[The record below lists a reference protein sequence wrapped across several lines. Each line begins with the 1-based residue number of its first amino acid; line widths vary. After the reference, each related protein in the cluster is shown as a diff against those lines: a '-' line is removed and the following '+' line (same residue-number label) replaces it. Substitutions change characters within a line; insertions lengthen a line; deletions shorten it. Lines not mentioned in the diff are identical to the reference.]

1 MRELI
6 IRKAELQLL
15 INLLQRNGLRVEY
28 PLYGMHLLE
37 VRPVEGGYHIKVL
50 TGRREFSEFLR
61 DKREFYDELP
71 QYRDF
76 HEAFLAAGIITY
88 DNADE
93 FQEKLGLYES
103 LTKGV
108 VFAPDTNVLYHSFIS
123 NFEPLKSHE
132 IIIVDLVKAE
142 IENAMNFKYRPS
154 EIKALKKVLPHG
166 ELLDEFHNRR
176 KKRSRKAA
184 YVALREFEKLKY
196 RAIEVQAVENSGRS
210 NDERIVKTI
219 KNFDKNNAPLTVLL
233 TADVAMTDIAR
244 MEGVEY
250 FLFKYPHEEPDEVFA
265 SAYGLR
271 SLIFNLAAV
280 FGVVSV
286 NNVYILGEFGG
297 KSRLDELK
305 VYPRKWFEEFN
316 FHLEV
321 CRKIEGL
328 GIKD

>member
-1 MRELI
+1 MRELV
-6 IRKAELQLL
+6 IRKAELQLP
-15 INLLQRNGLRVEY
+15 INLLQKRGLRVDY
-28 PLYGMHLLE
+28 PLYEMPLLE
-37 VRPVEGGYHIKVL
+37 AYPSGNGYRIKVL
-50 TGRREFSEFLR
+50 TGRREFSKFLR
-61 DKREFYDELP
+61 DKREFYNELP

-88 DNADE
+88 ENVDE
-93 FQEKLGLYES
+93 FRERLELFRS

-108 VFAPDTNVLYHSFIS
+108 VFSPDTNVLYHSFIS
-123 NFEPLKSHE
+123 NFEPLRDYE
-132 IIIVDLVKAE
+132 IIIVDLVKEE

-154 EIKALKKVLPHG
+154 EIKALKRVLHHG
-166 ELLDEFHNRR
+166 EFLDEFHNRR

-196 RAIEVQAVENSGRS
+196 RAIEVQAVKNSGHS
-210 NDERIVKTI
+210 NDERIIKTI
-219 KNFDKNNAPLTVLL
+219 KEFDKSNAPLTVLL

-244 MEGVEY
+244 LEGVEY

-271 SLIFNLAAV
+271 SLIFNLAVV

-286 NNVYILGEFGG
+286 NNVPVLGEFGG

-305 VYPRKWFEEFN
+305 LYPRKWFEELN
-316 FHLEV
+316 FHLRI
-321 CRKIEGL
+321 CRKIMGL
-328 GIKD
+328 EIKD